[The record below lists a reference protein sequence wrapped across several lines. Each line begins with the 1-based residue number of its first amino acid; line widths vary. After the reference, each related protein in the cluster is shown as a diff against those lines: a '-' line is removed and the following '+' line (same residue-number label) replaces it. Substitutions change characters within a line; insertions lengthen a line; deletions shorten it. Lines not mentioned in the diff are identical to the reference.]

1 MTFLESTMYVIGF
14 LLIWGSMFGLVY
26 LVDNY
31 VVKPIRGTSYINPEY
46 WK

>member
-1 MTFLESTMYVIGF
+1 MEFLEAALYVISF
-14 LLIWGSMFGLVY
+14 LLLWGAMAGLVY

-31 VVKPIRGTSYINPEY
+31 VVKPIRGTTYINPEY

>member
-1 MTFLESTMYVIGF
+1 MSFLEASFYVIGF
-14 LLIWGSMFGLVY
+14 LLIWGSMYGLVY

-31 VVKPIRGTSYINPEY
+31 VVKPIRGTSYINPEF